1 MRSSDFLFH
10 YTPKLENI
18 FSIIENGIW
27 VKRSVED
34 FSFLK
39 ELAPDLDF
47 DAVFGNSIQN
57 ESEKTNEEDYRIKV
71 AMACFCD
78 IPVNEAQRHSEIYGK
93 YALGFDK
100 SWGVKRGINPI
111 SYLISESDLSVA
123 IRNLNTLTTE
133 ISTQSPDYRIRNA
146 FLKIVSFLKLYEGPY
161 IKGEY
166 KNENHRFYDER
177 EWRYVIKGDF
187 EKIAPPDDLNDS
199 EDVRH
204 HLSFSIE
211 DIRFIIVNSENEIP
225 LIFNHFSE
233 KGINLE
239 VYPHLLVTSFES
251 IFFEKE
257 MASKVRSNLTLK
269 LLKIVAMILVLIA
282 VFIYFG

>member
-1 MRSSDFLFH
+1 MKSSDFLFH

-27 VKRSVED
+27 VKRTVED
-34 FSFLK
+34 FSFLR
-39 ELAPDLDF
+39 ELTPEIDF
-47 DAVFGNSIQN
+47 DAVFGASFQS
-57 ESEKTNEEDYRIKV
+57 ESEKTEEDYRIKL

-78 IPVNEAQRHSEIYGK
+78 IPANEAHRHSEIYGK

-100 SWGVKRGINPI
+100 SWGVERGINPI
-111 SYLISESDLSVA
+111 SYLVPESDLSVA
-123 IRNLNTLTTE
+123 IRNLNTLTAE

-161 IKGEY
+161 TKDEY
-166 KNENHRFYDER
+166 KNENHRYYDER

-187 EKIAPPDDLNDS
+187 EKIAPPDKLSDS
-199 EDVRH
+199 EDIRH
-204 HLSFSIE
+204 KLSFSIE
-211 DIRFIIVNSENEIP
+211 DIRFIIVNSDDEIP
-225 LIFNHFSE
+225 AISNHFSE

-239 VYPHLLVTSFES
+239 TYPHLLVTSFES
-251 IFFEKE
+251 IFLEKE
-257 MASKVRSNLTLK
+257 KASKVKSNLTLNV
-269 LLKIVAMILVLIA
+269 LIIMAMILVLIA